1 MTTSTPTTN
10 SSSVSGSMFNSSLF
24 QLFLMNLRLIYRNS
38 SGLFFTLVMPV
49 IIYVALSILP
59 IGSLVGAKVSYSQ
72 FVLPGI
78 IAMTIMQGGIYT
90 LAYWM
95 IDLKSRNV
103 IKRFLVTPL
112 KPGELI
118 ATVLFSRTLVAL
130 AQVLFLSIIGWIFFG
145 ATVGGS
151 LWFAL
156 GFAAL
161 GAPIFLLIGL
171 LISTFADSYE
181 AAAPVTAAIGM
192 PLIFLGNIFYPI
204 EVLPK
209 IFQTIAKL
217 LPTTYLA
224 DGIRSVYLNTGTWG
238 DWGYNAAI
246 LTIWLIIMILLA
258 TRFFKLKE

>member
-1 MTTSTPTTN
+1 MN
-10 SSSVSGSMFNSSLF
+10 SSALP
-24 QLFLMNLRLIYRNS
+24 QLFLMNLRLIYRNR

-49 IIYVALSILP
+49 IIYIALSILP
-59 IGSLVGAKVSYSQ
+59 IGNLVGAQVSYSQ

-112 KPGELI
+112 KSGEFI
-118 ATVLFSRTLVAL
+118 ATVLLSRTLVAL
-130 AQVLFLSIIGWIFFG
+130 AQVLFLSIVGWIFFG
-145 ATVGGS
+145 ATIGGS

-204 EVLPK
+204 DVLPK
-209 IFQTIAKL
+209 IFQIIARL

-238 DWGYNAAI
+238 DWGYNAGI
-246 LTIWLIIMILLA
+246 LVVWLIIVVVLSSWL
-258 TRFFKLKE
+258 FKLKE